1 MHPLF
6 QFVPFIVAVARELS
20 DDSDGAQEFRDEFE
34 DEIPRPVSA
43 RGPGGKPASFAKRDS
58 ATVTTCNL

>member
-6 QFVPFIVAVARELS
+6 QFVPFIVAVASELS

-43 RGPGGKPASFAKRDS
+43 RGPGEKPASFAKQ
-58 ATVTTCNL
+58 AGQCYCNHL